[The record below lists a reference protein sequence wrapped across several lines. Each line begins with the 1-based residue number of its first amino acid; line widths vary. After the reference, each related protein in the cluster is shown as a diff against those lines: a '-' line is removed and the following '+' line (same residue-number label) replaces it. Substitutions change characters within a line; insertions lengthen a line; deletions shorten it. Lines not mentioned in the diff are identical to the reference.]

1 MLQNSKTIFLI
12 FLTISMFFF
21 LKNSFAQESIFE
33 VRDLDKILYT
43 NEQEEVFDL
52 QLYFWD
58 KNWKLKYPK
67 NVITNFENDK
77 VNFKGGFILKPKV
90 SELPFGLEISKNKRN
105 GVKLN
110 LYLNVRNK
118 LETKGMALVF
128 KIPTDFLCGKN
139 FQISDSDKINLPFYP
154 DTKVYFEDRA
164 EDFEIESFFKIKTS
178 KEQNFTVTDRR
189 LSGKNTFEIRVWVP
203 ESKLKIGKHKIS
215 LEIEF
220 VKPTFFSLNPDS
232 KGKTFITSDWLENPL
247 PWDSFPIDLS
257 FLNHKP
263 AGKYGFLKVKG
274 ENFVFDGNKKIKF
287 FGVNLSGE
295 QCFPEKEEA
304 EILAKRLAKMG
315 INLVRIHHLNV
326 KWASKRL
333 FYSDEKGYLKSDVVN
348 WLKLDYLFYC
358 LKEEGIYIQLDLLVD
373 PDHLWNKPKGIKT
386 WKGFTHFVPELV
398 EKQKLYAQTLW
409 EHRNIYTNLDYK
421 DDPVFVFTTVTNE
434 NDITTHNVIAPRT
447 RYDVEPYISQFE
459 KIKSIWADRKGVM
472 EFQMSN
478 LWRDAKGK
486 EFLNDVQAN
495 YFYDM
500 KTYLK
505 SLGVKIPITGTNWVV
520 YQKDLPSMAKMDFMD
535 THTYGSSKLDVNPSL
550 GNPVLAASFA
560 RIKDKPFVISEYG
573 PDWQGKWRS
582 VLPIQMAS
590 IGSLQNWSALILY
603 AYRQN
608 GTGEISSLKGA
619 YNLLIDPQTMAT
631 LPIAALIF
639 RREDLAQAQ
648 RELVLNWDYDTV
660 YGNEKWKPSATPFF
674 NTATEQFK
682 VSGIIEGEK
691 GFAPTAKFEE
701 YKGIISSDTK
711 EYFRDFEKGLLYI
724 NSPRTQG
731 VVGNLAKQKS
741 VKCDFVKFNTKDK
754 FGSIFVSSLERTP
767 INESKNIFISAIG
780 KAENEG
786 TEWNLG
792 ETKIIGKGKGIV
804 FAEPLASTIEITHK
818 NSEKLKVL
826 ALRKDGFSEIKN
838 ITRNSDSII
847 FEINPEDKAL
857 FYLVKE

>member
-1 MLQNSKTIFLI
+1 MFKAIRTYFLFLLIIFTFSNST
-12 FLTISMFFF
+12 
-21 LKNSFAQESIFE
+21 FAQNSIFE
-33 VRDLDKILYT
+33 VRDLDKIFYT
-43 NEQEEVFDL
+43 FDEEEIFEL
-52 QLYFWD
+52 QLYLWD

-67 NVITNFENDK
+67 NIVQNYIKDK
-77 VNFKGGFILKPKV
+77 VSFKGGFILKEKV
-90 SELPFGLEISKNKRN
+90 SELPFALQIAKRSNNQIKIDLE
-105 GVKLN
+105 
-110 LYLNVRNK
+110 LNVNQTLK
-118 LETKGMALVF
+118 TKGMAFVF
-128 KIPTDFLCGKN
+128 KIPTDFLSGKN
-139 FQISDSDKINLPFYP
+139 FQVSNSEKINLPFYP
-154 DTKVYFEDRA
+154 DTKVYFENRA
-164 EDFEIESFFKIKTS
+164 EEFEIESFLKIKTP
-178 KEQNFTVTDRR
+178 KKQNFTVTDRR
-189 LSGKNTFEIRVWVP
+189 LSGKNALEVRVWIP
-203 ESKLKIGKHKIS
+203 EKNLKLGRQKIS

-220 VKPTFFSLNPDS
+220 EKPTLFALNPKS
-232 KGKTFITSDWLENPL
+232 EGKKFITENWIENPL

-295 QCFPEKEEA
+295 QCFPEKEDA

-326 KWASKRL
+326 KWSPKRL
-333 FYSDEKGYLKSDVVN
+333 FFTDEKGRLQSDPTN

-373 PDHLWNKPKGIKT
+373 PDHLWKKPKEVKT
-386 WKGFTHFVPELV
+386 WKGFTHFVPDLI

-409 EHRNIYTNLDYK
+409 EHKNIYTNLDYK

-434 NDITTHNVIAPRT
+434 NDITTHNVIARRT

-478 LWRDAKGK
+478 LWRDEKGK
-486 EFLNDVQAN
+486 EFLNDLQAN

-505 SLGVKIPITGTNWVV
+505 SLGVKIPITGTNWVM
-520 YQKDLPSMAKMDFMD
+520 YQKDLPSMAKMDFLD
-535 THTYGSSKLDVNPSL
+535 THTYGSSKLDVNPNL
-550 GNPVLAASFA
+550 GNPVVAAAFA
-560 RIKDKPFVISEYG
+560 RIKNKPFVVSEYG
-573 PDWQGKWRS
+573 PDWQEKWRS

-608 GTGEISSLKGA
+608 GTGEISSLRGA
-619 YNLLIDPQTMAT
+619 YNLLIDPQTTAV

-639 RREDLAQAQ
+639 RREDLSQAQ
-648 RELVLNWDYDTV
+648 KELVLNWDYDTLYENV
-660 YGNEKWKPSATPFF
+660 KWKPSATPFF

-682 VSGIIEGEK
+682 ISGVIEGENGLSPK
-691 GFAPTAKFEE
+691 DKFEDFKE
-701 YKGIISSDTK
+701 VISSDTK
-711 EYFRDFEKGLLYI
+711 EYFRDFEKGLLFL

-731 VVGNLAKQKS
+731 VCGNFSKQKHFE
-741 VKCDFVKFNTKDK
+741 CDFVNIETFDK
-754 FGSIFVSSLERTP
+754 FGSVFVSSLGKKP
-767 INESKNIFISAIG
+767 IHKAKNILISAIG
-780 KAENEG
+780 KAENKD

-792 ETKIIGKGKGIV
+792 ETQIIKKSKGTV
-804 FAEPLASTIEITHK
+804 FAEPLTSKISIKHQNPK
-818 NSEKLKVL
+818 KLKVL
-826 ALRKDGFSEIKN
+826 ALRKDGFSELKN
-838 ITRNSDSII
+838 VTRNSESIV
-847 FEINPEDKAL
+847 FEISPKEKAL

>member
-1 MLQNSKTIFLI
+1 MLLNSRITFFS
-12 FLTISMFFF
+12 FLTISLLSLFQ
-21 LKNSFAQESIFE
+21 NSFAQESIFE
-33 VRDLDKILYT
+33 VRDLDKIIYT
-43 NEQEEVFDL
+43 NEQEEIFDL
-52 QLYFWD
+52 QIYFWD

-67 NVITNFENDK
+67 DVIQNYSNGK
-77 VNFKGGFILKPKV
+77 IQFKGGFILKPKV
-90 SELPFGLEISKNKRN
+90 SELPFALEVSRNKKNS
-105 GVKLN
+105 VKVN
-110 LYLNVRNK
+110 LSLNVIHK
-118 LETKGMALVF
+118 LETKGMAFVF

-139 FQISDSDKINLPFYP
+139 FRVSNSSKTKLPFYP
-154 DTKVYFEDRA
+154 DTKIYFEDRA
-164 EDFEIESFFKIKTS
+164 GEFEVESFFKIKTS
-178 KEQNFTVTDRR
+178 KNQNFTVTDRR
-189 LSGKNTFEIRVWVP
+189 LSGKSALEVRVWVP
-203 ESKLKIGKHKIS
+203 ESNFEFGKHKIS

-220 VKPTFFSLNPDS
+220 LKPTNFSLNPDS
-232 KGKTFITSDWLENPL
+232 KGKNFITSDWLENPL

-263 AGKYGFLKVKG
+263 AGKFGFLQTKG
-274 ENFVFDGNKKIKF
+274 ENFVFEGNKKIKF

-315 INLVRIHHLNV
+315 VNLVRIHHLNV
-326 KWASKRL
+326 KWSSKRL
-333 FYSDEKGYLKSDVVN
+333 FYSDEKGYLKSDAVN

-386 WKGFTHFVPELV
+386 WKGFTHFVPDLI

-409 EHRNIYTNLDYK
+409 EHKNTYTNLDYK
-421 DDPVFVFTTVTNE
+421 DDPVFAFTTVTNE
-434 NDITTHNVIAPRT
+434 NDITTHNVIARRT
-447 RYDVEPYISQFE
+447 RYDIEPYISQFE

-478 LWRDAKGK
+478 LWRDEKGK

-495 YFYDM
+495 YFYDI
-500 KTYLK
+500 KTYIK
-505 SLGVKIPITGTNWVV
+505 TLGVKIPVTGTNWVI

-550 GNPVLAASFA
+550 GNPVLSASFA

-619 YNLLIDPQTMAT
+619 YNLLIDPQTTAV
-631 LPIAALIF
+631 LPISALIF

-648 RELVLNWDYDTV
+648 RELVLNWDYDTL
-660 YGNEKWKPSATPFF
+660 YGDEKWKPSATPFF

-682 VSGIIEGEK
+682 ISGVIEGEK
-691 GFAPTAKFEE
+691 GLTPTDRFENYE
-701 YKGIISSDTK
+701 GVISSDTK
-711 EYFRDFEKGLLYI
+711 EYFRDFEKGLLYL

-731 VVGNLAKQKS
+731 VVGNLAKQKD
-741 VKCDFVKFNTKDK
+741 VKCDFVKFDTKSK
-754 FGSIFVSSLERTP
+754 FGSIFVSSLEKKP
-767 INESKNIFISAIG
+767 INESKNIFVSAIG

-786 TEWNLG
+786 TKWNLG
-792 ETKIIGKGKGIV
+792 ETQIVKKSKGTV
-804 FAEPLASTIEITHK
+804 FAEPLTSKIEITHINSK
-818 NSEKLKVL
+818 NLKVL
-826 ALRKDGFSEIKN
+826 ALRKDGFSEVKDV
-838 ITRNSDSII
+838 TRNSGSII
-847 FEINPEDKAL
+847 FEINPENKAL